1 MFELKFVEERITMR
15 KKIIEIIAA
24 ILLLIIGGLIY
35 LTFRTKSLVMFSW
48 VEAIRLD
55 GFVDA
60 LRENKTTFKIPYF
73 IKYCLPNALWTL
85 SYILMVDAIIRKDNN
100 KLFWT
105 IVLPIIASVL
115 EIFQIWKIIPGTFDI
130 ADLLCFLLPTISYCV
145 YYKIYYNEKV
155 S

>member
-1 MFELKFVEERITMR
+1 
-15 KKIIEIIAA
+15 
-24 ILLLIIGGLIY
+24 
-35 LTFRTKSLVMFSW
+35 MFSW
-48 VEAIRLD
+48 VEAIRLE

-60 LRENKTTFKIPYF
+60 LREYKTTFNIPYF

-105 IVLPIIASVL
+105 IVLPIIAAVL

-130 ADLLCFLLPTISYCV
+130 ADLVCFLLPTILYLV
-145 YYKIYYNEKV
+145 YYKINYNEKV